1 MRDYSDYK
9 KIQIERKGRVLT
21 LTLNDGD
28 RNGFSDR
35 MHTECSKLFN
45 EIRADD
51 DASVVVLTGAGDY
64 FSIAAEMGW
73 YSSISAADWMR
84 LMREAKQIVHDMLAL
99 PQPLVIRMNGDA
111 MGLGSSLVSLGDF
124 IVAAEGARLGDHHVQ
139 MGLVCGDGGAMTLP
153 FSMGMQRAKE
163 FFMLGREFTVE
174 ELHQIG
180 VVTKVAPLEKLDEAV
195 AEVVE
200 KLLRSPKEALQWTK
214 ATLNRMVQ
222 FSDFIG
228 TDYSL
233 GYEGWS
239 WHLDPSQRFL
249 AEQRESEGK
258 AGPYR

>member
-1 MRDYSDYK
+1 MRDYGNYK
-9 KIQIERKGRVLT
+9 KIQVERNGPVLT
-21 LTLNDGD
+21 LTLNNGT
-28 RNGFSDR
+28 RNEFGAQ
-35 MHTECSKLFN
+35 MHTECSKLFS

-51 DASVVVLTGAGDY
+51 DVSVVVLTGAGDY

-73 YSSISAADWMR
+73 YGNISAADWMR

-139 MGLVCGDGGAMTLP
+139 MGLVCGDGGAMTYP
-153 FSMGMQRAKE
+153 FSMGLQRAKE

-180 VVTKVAPLEKLDEAV
+180 VVTKVAPRADLDAAV
-195 AEVVE
+195 DEVVQ
-200 KLLRSPKEALQWTK
+200 KLLSAPKEALQWTK
-214 ATLNRMVQ
+214 ATLNRMVH

-239 WHLDPSQRFL
+239 WHLDPAQKFL
-249 AEQRESEGK
+249 AEQREADGK
-258 AGPYR
+258 AGPY